1 LGLEVQGTI
10 KAESS
15 PGNIIPTYIIAQTV
29 PKLSFMVSTLNQHI
43 EIDPGIRGGKPRIS
57 GRRITVADIAIMHLK
72 MGQSLSQISQEYE
85 LSLAALHAALS
96 YYYDHQAE
104 IEQSIEDAN
113 AFAEASREKS
123 VSPLQQKLTALQKH
137 DGSNSLPSG

>member
-1 LGLEVQGTI
+1 
-10 KAESS
+10 
-15 PGNIIPTYIIAQTV
+15 
-29 PKLSFMVSTLNQHI
+29 MVSTLNQHI

-57 GRRITVADIAIMHLK
+57 GRRITVADIAIMYLK

-96 YYYDHQAE
+96 YYYDHQTE

-113 AFAEASREKS
+113 AFAEALREKS
-123 VSPLQQKLTALQKH
+123 VSLLQQKLTALQQH